1 MRMDGEVDQRRLL
14 VFVEKIEGI
23 FVDLIKVSRAA
34 PEGAVALRRF
44 YPIPIR
50 YRQDAKRAKK
60 SSVYLGAL
68 CAFARDCCYLI
79 PISYRTKAQPVAKK
93 LCYRLLKKMSERRM
107 SQMECW
113 NIAALG
119 FERSDPSFHPSTIPT
134 LRP

>member
-1 MRMDGEVDQRRLL
+1 MQWLAEHGRHQRPATEMRMDGEVDQRRLL

-68 CAFARDCCYLI
+68 CAFARDCCYLS
-79 PISYRTKAQPVAKK
+79 PISYSTKAQSVAKK
-93 LCYRLLKKMSERRM
+93 LCYRLLKKMSEAHEPNGVLEYC
-107 SQMECW
+107 S
-113 NIAALG
+113 IG
-119 FERSDPSFHPSTIPT
+119 F
-134 LRP
+134 